1 MWELPL
7 RGEYNNKKKV
17 LILVCV
23 EVSVGV
29 IRLNLCRLTARN
41 VLILVCVEVS
51 VGEYHNVFH
60 HFLIL
65 HVLILVCVEV
75 SVGENEKKGI
85 KIMRI
90 MS

>member
-1 MWELPL
+1 M
-7 RGEYNNKKKV
+7 
-17 LILVCV
+17 
-23 EVSVGV
+23 GV

-75 SVGENEKKGI
+75 SVGAYLSLEKAFLGDK
-85 KIMRI
+85 
-90 MS
+90 S